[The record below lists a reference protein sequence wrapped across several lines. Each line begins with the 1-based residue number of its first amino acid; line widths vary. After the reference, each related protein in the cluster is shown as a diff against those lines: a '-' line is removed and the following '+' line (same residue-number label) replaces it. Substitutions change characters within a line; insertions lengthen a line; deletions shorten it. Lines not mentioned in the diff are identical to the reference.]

1 MDFHPFKKHSLEKL
15 NKHHLMLMCLQVRM
29 KEKKKVLTIFLR
41 LLAGVC
47 DVLIK
52 ATELSNVCVFP
63 FIF

>member
-1 MDFHPFKKHSLEKL
+1 
-15 NKHHLMLMCLQVRM
+15 MLMCLQVRM